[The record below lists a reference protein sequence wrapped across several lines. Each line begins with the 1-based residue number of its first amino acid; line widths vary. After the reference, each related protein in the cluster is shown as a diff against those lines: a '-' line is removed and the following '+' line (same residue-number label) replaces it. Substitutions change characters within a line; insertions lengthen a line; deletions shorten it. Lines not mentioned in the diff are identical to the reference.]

1 MINVIKNVKGK
12 FKTDIY
18 GGLDFKVP
26 IKQLDAGNNR
36 LRLQASFKNETKR
49 LELAIPVAGNKAS
62 VKFFPEGGAL
72 REGNKTVVYSRHALC
87 RMNCRHIDET
97 EVKEILKDGTVNFN
111 KIEENDKG
119 IPYPV
124 EGTTH
129 EGQHVRIVFAPH
141 ENKLTVVT
149 VIDLDKEWECDC
161 G

>member
-1 MINVIKNVKGK
+1 MGLQIIKLLYLAPVKNKFLPFLALLAAAIFFFWVKMHQRGK
-12 FKTDIY
+12 GPGVTT
-18 GGLDFKVP
+18 
-26 IKQLDAGNNR
+26 
-36 LRLQASFKNETKR
+36 TK
-49 LELAIPVAGNKAS
+49 AITAYT
-62 VKFFPEGGAL
+62 AL

-87 RMNCRHIDET
+87 RMNCRHIDEA
-97 EVKEILKDGTVNFN
+97 EVKEILKDGTVYFN
-111 KIEENDKG
+111 KIEEDDKG
-119 IPYPV
+119 VSYPV